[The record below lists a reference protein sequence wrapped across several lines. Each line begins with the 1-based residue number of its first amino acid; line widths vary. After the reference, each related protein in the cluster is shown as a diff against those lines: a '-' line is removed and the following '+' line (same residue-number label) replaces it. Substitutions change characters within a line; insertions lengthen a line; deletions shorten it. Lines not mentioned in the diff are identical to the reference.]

1 MAISFREMPWYVQ
14 VLVFVTLAAIIV
26 GLGEYVP
33 FSPVKAERSDLA
45 DLSTQEQTLSGQVN
59 SLEVYQR
66 RISEFRNETQAL
78 QQQLDTL
85 QVIVP
90 QDKNVDDFIR
100 MVQSAAQ
107 ASGIEVRR
115 MTAGAVVSKD
125 YHFEMPFE
133 VEMDGP
139 YYGIL
144 DFFARLSRLSRI
156 INVGD
161 LTIGGLSAGAKTKV
175 PQRPGTSVNGKLTLT
190 TYFSQPGDAIVQS
203 TGAKK

>member
-26 GLGEYVP
+26 GLGEYLP
-33 FSPVKAERSDLA
+33 FSPVNSARTELA
-45 DLSTQEQTLSGQVN
+45 TRTSEEGTLTGEVN

-85 QVIVP
+85 QAIVP
-90 QDKNVDDFIR
+90 QEKNVDDFIR

-107 ASGIEVRR
+107 SSGVELRHL
-115 MTAGAVVSKD
+115 TSGAVVSKD
-125 YHFEMPFE
+125 YHYEMPFE

-144 DFFARLSRLSRI
+144 DFFSRLSRLSRI

-161 LTIGGLSAGAKTKV
+161 LSIGEVKPGTKLKV
-175 PQRPGTSVNGKLTLT
+175 PQRPGTSVTGKLTLT
-190 TYFSQPGDAIVQS
+190 TYFSQPNDSKVQN

>member
-26 GLGEYVP
+26 GLGEYLP
-33 FSPVKAERSDLA
+33 FSPVKSARTDLA
-45 DLSTQEQTLSGQVN
+45 QLTADEGTLAGQVN
-59 SLEVYQR
+59 SLEVFQR
-66 RISEFRNETQAL
+66 RISEFRNETMAL

-85 QVIVP
+85 QAIVP
-90 QDKNVDDFIR
+90 AQKNVDDFIR

-107 ASGIEVRR
+107 SSGVELRHL
-115 MTAGAVVSKD
+115 TAGAVVSKD
-125 YHFEMPFE
+125 YHYEMPFD

-144 DFFARLSRLSRI
+144 DFFSRLSRLSRI

-161 LTIGGLSAGAKTKV
+161 LTIGGLGPTSKTKV
-175 PQRPGTSVNGKLTLT
+175 PQRPGTSVSGKLTLT
-190 TYFSQPGDAIVQS
+190 TYFSQANDAVVQN

>member
-33 FSPVKAERSDLA
+33 FSPLKTARADLA

-59 SLEVYQR
+59 SLEVFQR

-85 QVIVP
+85 QAIVP
-90 QDKNVDDFIR
+90 QEKNVDDFIR
-100 MVQSAAQ
+100 MVQGAAQ
-107 ASGIEVRR
+107 SSGVELRHL
-115 MTAGAVVSKD
+115 TAGVVTSKD
-125 YHFEMPFE
+125 YHYEMPFD

-161 LTIGGLSAGAKTKV
+161 LTIGGLTSGAKTKV

-190 TYFSQPGDAIVQS
+190 TYFSQPSDASVQK

>member
-1 MAISFREMPWYVQ
+1 VQ

-26 GLGEYVP
+26 GLGEYLP
-33 FSPVKAERSDLA
+33 FSPVKSARTDLA
-45 DLSTQEQTLSGQVN
+45 TLTADEGTLAGQVN
-59 SLEVYQR
+59 SLEVFQR

-85 QVIVP
+85 QAIVP
-90 QDKNVDDFIR
+90 QQKNEDDFIR

-107 ASGIEVRR
+107 ASGVELRHL
-115 MTAGAVVSKD
+115 TAGAVVSKD
-125 YHFEMPFE
+125 YHYEMPFD

-144 DFFARLSRLSRI
+144 DFFSRLSRLSRI

-161 LTIGGLSAGAKTKV
+161 LTIGGLKDGKTKV
-175 PQRPGTSVNGKLTLT
+175 PQRPGTSVTGKLTLT
-190 TYFSQPGDAIVQS
+190 TYFSQPNDAVVQN

>member
-33 FSPVKAERSDLA
+33 FSPVKAERTDLA

-59 SLEVYQR
+59 SLEVFQR

-144 DFFARLSRLSRI
+144 DFFARLGRLSRI

-161 LTIGGLSAGAKTKV
+161 LTIGGLANGAKTKV

-190 TYFSQPGDAIVQS
+190 TYFSQPGDAVVQS

>member
-26 GLGEYVP
+26 GLGEYLP
-33 FSPVKAERSDLA
+33 FSPVKSARTDLA
-45 DLSTQEQTLSGQVN
+45 QLTADEGTLAGQVN
-59 SLEVYQR
+59 SLEVFQR
-66 RISEFRNETQAL
+66 RISEFRNETMAL

-85 QVIVP
+85 QAIVP
-90 QDKNVDDFIR
+90 AQKNVDDFIR

-107 ASGIEVRR
+107 SSGVELRHL
-115 MTAGAVVSKD
+115 TAGAVVSKD
-125 YHFEMPFE
+125 YHYEMPFD

-144 DFFARLSRLSRI
+144 DFFSRLSRLSRI

-161 LTIGGLSAGAKTKV
+161 LTIGGLGPTTKTKV
-175 PQRPGTSVNGKLTLT
+175 PQRPGTSVSGKLTLT
-190 TYFSQPGDAIVQS
+190 TYFSQANDAVVQT

>member
-26 GLGEYVP
+26 GLGEYLP
-33 FSPVKAERSDLA
+33 FSPVNSARTNLA
-45 DLSTQEQTLSGQVN
+45 TLTGEEGTLAGQVN

-66 RISEFRNETQAL
+66 RISEFRNETMAL

-85 QVIVP
+85 QAIVP
-90 QDKNVDDFIR
+90 QQKNVDDFIR

-107 ASGIEVRR
+107 SSGVELRHL
-115 MTAGAVVSKD
+115 TAGAVVSKD
-125 YHFEMPFE
+125 YHYEMPFE
-133 VEMDGP
+133 VELDGP
-139 YYGIL
+139 YYGVL
-144 DFFARLSRLSRI
+144 DFFSRLSRLSRI

-161 LTIGGLSAGAKTKV
+161 LTIGGMAPGVKAKV
-175 PQRPGTSVNGKLTLT
+175 PQRPGTSVASKLTLT
-190 TYFSQPGDAIVQS
+190 TYFSQASDAVVQN

>member
-26 GLGEYVP
+26 GLGEYLP
-33 FSPVKAERSDLA
+33 FSPVKTERVSLVDL
-45 DLSTQEQTLSGQVN
+45 TTEEGTLAGQVN

-85 QVIVP
+85 QAIVP
-90 QDKNVDDFIR
+90 QQKNVDDFIR

-107 ASGIEVRR
+107 ASGVELRHL
-115 MTAGAVVSKD
+115 TAGAVVSKD
-125 YHFEMPFE
+125 YHFEMPFD

-144 DFFARLSRLSRI
+144 DFFSRLSRLSRI

-161 LTIGGLSAGAKTKV
+161 LTIGGMTAGAKTKV
-175 PQRPGTSVNGKLTLT
+175 PQRPGTSVTGKLTLT
-190 TYFSQPGDAIVQS
+190 TYFSQAGDAAVQN

>member
-33 FSPVKAERSDLA
+33 FSPVNSARSNLA
-45 DLSTQEQTLSGQVN
+45 TLTADEGTLAGQVN

-85 QVIVP
+85 QAIVP
-90 QDKNVDDFIR
+90 QQKNVDDFMR

-107 ASGIEVRR
+107 ASGIELRHL
-115 MTAGAVVSKD
+115 TSGAVVSKD
-125 YHFEMPFE
+125 YHYEMPFD
-133 VEMDGP
+133 VEIDGP

-144 DFFARLSRLSRI
+144 DFFSRLSRLSRI

-161 LTIGGLSAGAKTKV
+161 LSIGGLGPTGKTKV
-175 PQRPGTSVNGKLTLT
+175 PERPGTSVTGKLTLT
-190 TYFSQPGDAIVQS
+190 TYFSQPADAVVQN

>member
-33 FSPVKAERSDLA
+33 FSPVKTARADLA
-45 DLSTQEQTLSGQVN
+45 DLSAQEQTLSGQVN
-59 SLEVYQR
+59 SLEVFQR

-85 QVIVP
+85 QAIVP
-90 QDKNVDDFIR
+90 QEKNVDDFIR

-107 ASGIEVRR
+107 SSGVELRHL
-115 MTAGAVVSKD
+115 TAGVVTSKD
-125 YHFEMPFE
+125 YHYEMPFD

-161 LTIGGLSAGAKTKV
+161 LTIGGLTSGAKTKV

-190 TYFSQPGDAIVQS
+190 TYFSQPSDASVQK

>member
-33 FSPVKAERSDLA
+33 FSPVKAERTDLA

-59 SLEVYQR
+59 SLEVFQR

-144 DFFARLSRLSRI
+144 DFFARLGRLSRI

-161 LTIGGLSAGAKTKV
+161 LTIGGLANGAKTKV

>member
-1 MAISFREMPWYVQ
+1 MATSFREMPWYVQ

-26 GLGEYVP
+26 GLGEYLP
-33 FSPVKAERSDLA
+33 FSPVNSARTELATRTAEEGTLA
-45 DLSTQEQTLSGQVN
+45 GQVN

-85 QVIVP
+85 QAIVP
-90 QDKNVDDFIR
+90 QEKNVDDFIR

-107 ASGIEVRR
+107 SSGVELRR
-115 MTAGAVVSKD
+115 LSSGAVVSKD
-125 YHFEMPFE
+125 YHYEMPFD
-133 VEMDGP
+133 VEIDGP

-144 DFFARLSRLSRI
+144 DFFSRLSRLSRI

-161 LTIGGLSAGAKTKV
+161 LSIGGLGPTGKTKV
-175 PQRPGTSVNGKLTLT
+175 PQRPGTSVTGKLTLT
-190 TYFSQPGDAIVQS
+190 TYFSQPNDSAVQK

>member
-26 GLGEYVP
+26 GLGEYLP
-33 FSPVKAERSDLA
+33 FSPVNSARTELATRTAEEGTLA
-45 DLSTQEQTLSGQVN
+45 GQVS

-66 RISEFRNETQAL
+66 RISEFRNETMAL

-85 QVIVP
+85 QAIVP
-90 QDKNVDDFIR
+90 QQKDQDDFIR

-107 ASGIEVRR
+107 ASGIELRHL
-115 MTAGAVVSKD
+115 TAGAVVSKD
-125 YHFEMPFE
+125 YHYEMPFD

-161 LTIGGLSAGAKTKV
+161 LTIGGLASGSKTKV
-175 PQRPGTSVNGKLTLT
+175 PQRPGTSVTGKLTLT
-190 TYFSQPGDAIVQS
+190 TYFSQPADAVVQN